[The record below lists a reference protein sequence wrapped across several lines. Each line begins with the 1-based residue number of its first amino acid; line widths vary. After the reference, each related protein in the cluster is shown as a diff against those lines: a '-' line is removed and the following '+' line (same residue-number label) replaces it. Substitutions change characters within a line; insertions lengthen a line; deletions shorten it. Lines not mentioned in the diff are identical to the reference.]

1 MKKKIMNN
9 YFKKI
14 FKATCNYGKNYI
26 ADFTYIEK
34 AIILVNFDKL
44 SGMFVICAGGF
55 DLGNVNG
62 IEINTTNW
70 QVTHLLIKLSK
81 PASEDLGFK
90 KRFRSSTVCVPT
102 SLISQFGDN
111 ILLNKSLEELTRHS
125 EISEWLE

>member
-1 MKKKIMNN
+1 MNN
-9 YFKKI
+9 HFKK
-14 FKATCNYGKNYI
+14 FLEAPCNYGKNYI
-26 ADFTYIEK
+26 TDFVYIEM

-62 IEINTTNW
+62 IEINTINW
-70 QVTHLLIKLSK
+70 QATHLHIKLSK

-102 SLISQFGDN
+102 SLISEIGDN
-111 ILLNKSLEELTRHS
+111 ILLNKSLDELTRYP
-125 EISEWLE
+125 EISECME